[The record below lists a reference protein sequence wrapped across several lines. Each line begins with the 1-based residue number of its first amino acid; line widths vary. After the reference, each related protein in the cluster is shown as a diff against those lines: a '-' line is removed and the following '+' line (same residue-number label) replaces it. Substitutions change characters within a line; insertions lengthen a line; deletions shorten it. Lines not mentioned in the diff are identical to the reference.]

1 MAEIT
6 IPVQRPVGAD
16 GLLLHEEDHVAQLVL
31 AVENLES
38 VLASAGLHL
47 ATLAVI
53 EIHTTDRGLFDD
65 ASEVLTQRLAEYGVR
80 PEIVVHEVP
89 WLGQPG
95 MTVAVGAT
103 ARSAEPPSH
112 KEEQSMTSELTEEL
126 RAPRSAA
133 AEALRG
139 LCEGHVYLP
148 GDEGYDQARTP
159 WAVHVDQRPSAVA
172 VPHSAQEVAEL
183 VRTATA
189 AGLRIA
195 PQSSGH
201 GASPFARADLS
212 DVVLVRLHELTGVT
226 IDPEHRRARVLGGT
240 LWQPVVEAAAAHGL
254 AALHGSSPDVAVAG
268 YTLGGGLSWY
278 GRQHGLAAHHLRA
291 VELVLADG
299 RPVRADAEHE
309 PDLFWALKG
318 GGGSFGVVTALEFDL
333 LPIPDVYAGA
343 LIWPAERAAEVVHRW
358 AEWTRT
364 APDAAS
370 TSLRLMN
377 LPPLPELPP
386 FLSGRKLVVIDGAV
400 LGSDQDAAG
409 LLAPL
414 RALNPEMDT
423 FTRLPAAALTRI
435 HMDPEGPTPS
445 VSASSLLGGL
455 PAAAIEAFLAAA
467 GPESG
472 STVLSAEIRHLGG
485 ALSRPSDAALARLE
499 GDYLAFFLSIAAT
512 PEMGRQGQLDANRA
526 VAALA
531 PWANGARFL
540 NFDDNLVDVAAGYAA
555 QAWQR
560 LQAVRGAVDPDC
572 RLLANHA
579 V

>member
-16 GLLLHEEDHVAQLVL
+16 GLLLHDGDHVAQLVL
-31 AVENLES
+31 AVENLEQ
-38 VLASAGLHL
+38 VLAGAGL
-47 ATLAVI
+47 TLAALTGI

-65 ASEVLTQRLAEYGVR
+65 AAEVLTQRLAEYGVR
-80 PEIVVHEVP
+80 PDIVVHEVP

-103 ARSAEPPSH
+103 ARSVEPASH
-112 KEEQSMTSELTEEL
+112 KEEQSMTSELTEV
-126 RAPRSAA
+126 PRDNV

-139 LCEGHVYLP
+139 LCEGRLYLP
-148 GDEGYDQARTP
+148 GDEGYDRARMP
-159 WAVHVDQRPSAVA
+159 WAVHVDQRPAAVA
-172 VPHSAQEVAEL
+172 VPHSAQEVAEV
-183 VRTATA
+183 VRAATA

-201 GASPFARADLS
+201 GAGPFARPDLS
-212 DVVLVRLHELTGVT
+212 DVVLVRLHELTGVS
-226 IDPEHRRARVLGGT
+226 IDPEHRLARVLGGT

-299 RPVRADAEHE
+299 RLVRADAEHE
-309 PDLFWALKG
+309 PDLFWAIKG
-318 GGGSFGVVTALEFDL
+318 GGGNFGIVTALEFDL
-333 LPIPDVYAGA
+333 LPIPDAYAGA

-358 AEWTRT
+358 AEWTHT
-364 APDAAS
+364 APDVAS

-377 LPPLPELPP
+377 LPPLPDLPP
-386 FLSGRKLVVIDGAV
+386 FLSGRKLVVIDGAI
-400 LGSDQDAAG
+400 LGPDQEAAE

-414 RALNPEMDT
+414 RELRPEMDT
-423 FTRLPAAALTRI
+423 FTRMPAAALTRI

-445 VSASSLLGGL
+445 VSASSLLGTF
-455 PAAAIEAFLAAA
+455 PPAAIEAFLAAA

-472 STVLSAEIRHLGG
+472 SSVLSAEIRQLGG
-485 ALSRPSDAALARLE
+485 ALARPADAALAQLE
-499 GDYLAFFLSIAAT
+499 GEYLAFFVAIAAT

-560 LQAVRGAVDPDC
+560 LQAVRGAVDPGR